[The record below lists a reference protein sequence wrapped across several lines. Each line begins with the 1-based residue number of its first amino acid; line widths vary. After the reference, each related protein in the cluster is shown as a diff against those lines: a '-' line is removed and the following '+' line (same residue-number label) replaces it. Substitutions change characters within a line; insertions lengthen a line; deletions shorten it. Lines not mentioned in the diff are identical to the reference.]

1 MIFKYLQ
8 FYLQRMNQK
17 KITRVFN
24 NSSEHTLFPVLTLI
38 AQYYDDRSVLILKW
52 ENRSQPN
59 QIYARL
65 RVYSYQRSI

>member
-17 KITRVFN
+17 NHTSIN
-24 NSSEHTLFPVLTLI
+24 NPSENTLFPALTLI

>member
-17 KITRVFN
+17 NTRVFN
-24 NSSEHTLFPVLTLI
+24 NSFESTLFPVLTLI

>member
-24 NSSEHTLFPVLTLI
+24 NSSENALFPVLTLI

>member
-24 NSSEHTLFPVLTLI
+24 NSSESTLFPVLTLI